1 MARHLEALDPRV
13 QARRHHRPRRR
24 ADLLRRARPVPGR
37 AGAGLDPRG
46 CSASPPPGRCSATS
60 ARSPPAGLHTFL
72 TNVVTQV
79 QGKAGAAGVAGIIG
93 IVIAL
98 WSTSGYVAAFMRASN
113 AIYDV
118 DEGRPVWKTGPV
130 RLLITLALVIMLV
143 IAAAIVVL
151 TGPIA

>member
-1 MARHLEALDPRV
+1 VLSNLRH
-13 QARRHHRPRRR
+13 
-24 ADLLRRARPVPGR
+24 
-37 AGAGLDPRG
+37 GAPNGVN
-46 CSASPPPGRCSATS
+46 
-60 ARSPPAGLHTFL
+60 TFL

-98 WSTSGYVAAFMRASN
+98 WSASGYVAAFMRASN

-118 DEGRPVWKTGPV
+118 DEGRPIWKTGPV
-130 RLLITLALVIMLV
+130 RLLTTLALVIMLV

-151 TGPIA
+151 TGPTDAPACPPGHLAAHRGA